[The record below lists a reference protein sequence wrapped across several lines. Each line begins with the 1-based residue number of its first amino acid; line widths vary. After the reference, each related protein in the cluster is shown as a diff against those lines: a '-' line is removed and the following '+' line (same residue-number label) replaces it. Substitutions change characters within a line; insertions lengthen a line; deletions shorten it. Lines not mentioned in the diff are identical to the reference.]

1 MDRDDL
7 VELRKF
13 PQMHDAELAISTLAA
28 ADIPAV
34 LRDSSYGGIRVETLA
49 HGITVL
55 VRRDQRDAAL
65 QVLESGAEAT
75 GIDETATF
83 ECAGCGRPLPSA
95 SEVCPNCNAEDHATV
110 LTPERT
116 RAAIGHLKLIVV
128 LSTLALM
135 IIPVILRRLGEIR
148 SDVWV
153 IVTYVVVG
161 IAAVIFIFTVLS
173 SSNDQRL

>member
-13 PQMHDAELAISTLAA
+13 SQVHDAELAISTLAA

-49 HGITVL
+49 HGIIVL

-65 QVLESGAEAT
+65 QVLESGAEAD
-75 GIDETATF
+75 GIDEDATF
-83 ECAGCGRPLPSA
+83 ECAGCGRPLPGA
-95 SEVCPNCNAEDHATV
+95 GAVCPECNADDHATV

-116 RAAIGHLKLIVV
+116 KAAIGNLKLIVV
-128 LSTLALM
+128 FGTLALM
-135 IIPVILRRLGEIR
+135 IIPVILRRLGEIH

-173 SSNDQRL
+173 SSYDQRL

>member
-13 PQMHDAELAISTLAA
+13 PQVHDAELAISTLAA
-28 ADIPAV
+28 ADIPAL

-65 QVLESGAEAT
+65 QVLESGAEARN
-75 GIDETATF
+75 IDEAAPF
-83 ECAGCGRPLPSA
+83 ECAGCGRLLPSA
-95 SEVCPNCNAEDHATV
+95 AAACPECNAEDHATV

-116 RAAIGHLKLIVV
+116 RAAIGTLKLFVV
-128 LSTLALM
+128 LGTLALM
-135 IIPVILRRLGEIR
+135 IAPVILRRLGEIH

-161 IAAVIFIFTVLS
+161 IAAVLFIFTILGS
-173 SSNDQRL
+173 SYDRRL